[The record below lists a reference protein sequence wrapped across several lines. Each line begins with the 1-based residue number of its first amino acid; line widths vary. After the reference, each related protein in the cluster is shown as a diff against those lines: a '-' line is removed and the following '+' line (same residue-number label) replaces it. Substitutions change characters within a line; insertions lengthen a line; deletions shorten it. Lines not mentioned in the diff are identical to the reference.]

1 MTRQLDNRLR
11 RERVAGIA
19 LAIVGVGVLVI
30 AVIALRSPN
39 GHGKVAAEGTTATKS
54 AAKSAAK
61 SAPKST
67 FTSVPARTPSAPTS
81 EPPATRLPLVV
92 LNNTT
97 IVGLADQA
105 KARFQAGGWTVTST
119 DTLTNDIAST
129 CAYFDPS
136 VAGAE
141 ATARALQ
148 AQFPTIKRVAPKF
161 AELPPGPVVVVLTSD
176 YS

>member
-39 GHGKVAAEGTTATKS
+39 GHGKVAAEGTTTT
-54 AAKSAAK
+54 KSAAK